1 MNLVTDYPT
10 KASLLEA
17 LAKGVPT
24 AIYTAGYNPWFTG
37 PVTIEGPHTPA
48 LARVYSTWTATAVVE
63 NCFIVPGSVK

>member
-17 LAKGVPT
+17 LAQGVPT
-24 AIYTAGYNPWFTG
+24 AVWTGGQTYPWLTG
-37 PVTIEGPHTPA
+37 PVTIEGPHTEP
-48 LARVYSTWTATAVVE
+48 TWTATAVVE

>member
-37 PVTIEGPHTPA
+37 PVTIEGPHTEP
-48 LARVYSTWTATAVVE
+48 TWTATAVVE